1 MASHSVLIRVPATI
15 GNFGGAKDAAAL
27 ALDAPLNVKVTPRL
41 DGQVNIRYFGEN
53 GERVP
58 RDRSNL
64 VVRAMESALH
74 LRELEF
80 TGADFEIY
88 SSVPVAVGLG
98 SSTAAVLAGLLAA
111 DRLYDLKLD
120 EKTIFELASIYEVR
134 GDNLRAAWYGGFVA
148 AGEGENYQRTMVPE
162 NFVLSV
168 VAPNAPLSSAKRPHP
183 VRRAA
188 QNDSTAHRH
197 QAAKLAQFFAEPEK
211 GPAQVEIALPPTCE
225 KNVPGLSEALKVR
238 TANTISV
245 FACGTGPAVAILAQ
259 GSAEE
264 AVAQVRDCFARAGS
278 ASTWG
283 EFRPSNA
290 GARDWNAVSPDIV
303 MPLAKALAPA
313 TEKSTLLPV

>member
-27 ALDAPLNVKVTPRL
+27 ALDASLNVKVTPRL

-88 SSVPVAVGLG
+88 SSVPVSVGLG

-120 EKTIFELASIYEVR
+120 EKTIFELAAIYESR
-134 GDNLRAAWYGGFVA
+134 GDNLRAALAEMARVTGRGGTIGAYVWDYADKMELMRFFWDA
-148 AGEGENYQRTMVPE
+148 AVELDP
-162 NFVLSV
+162 
-168 VAPNAPLSSAKRPHP
+168 
-183 VRRAA
+183 
-188 QNDSTAHRH
+188 D
-197 QAAKLAQFFAEPEK
+197 AAKMDEGTRFPLCRPEPLVELFA
-211 GPAQVEIALPPTCE
+211 
-225 KNVPGLSEALKVR
+225 
-238 TANTISV
+238 
-245 FACGTGPAVAILAQ
+245 
-259 GSAEE
+259 SA
-264 AVAQVRDCFARAGS
+264 
-278 ASTWG
+278 TW
-283 EFRPSNA
+283 
-290 GARDWNAVSPDIV
+290 
-303 MPLAKALAPA
+303 ML
-313 TEKSTLLPV
+313 